1 MKPVLPIP
9 FLLAASLGCGQRTA
23 CQTVDG
29 DHIRAG
35 DVAAMAPAFAALD
48 PTVEIGLAPLPGIR
62 RVLRSG
68 DLLQLARDHGI
79 ALDPSQAPLPAEIC
93 FERTGGGPSRTARP
107 VTPIPTAVKR
117 GDKVAV
123 SVTTGSV
130 LLTFQ
135 SEAESSGRVGDTVIV
150 RNPANGNRFVAR
162 VQDQGKVV
170 VQK

>member
-1 MKPVLPIP
+1 MKPVIPIL
-9 FLLAASLGCGQRTA
+9 FLLAASVGCAQRMT
-23 CQTVDG
+23 CQVIDS

-35 DVAAMAPAFAALD
+35 DVAAVAPAFTALD
-48 PTVEIGLAPLPGIR
+48 PAVEIGLAPLPGIR

-79 ALDPSQAPLPAEIC
+79 ELTASQTSLPAEIC
-93 FERTGGGPSRTARP
+93 FERTSDGPWRTARP
-107 VTPIPTAVKR
+107 VTPIPAAVKR

-162 VQDQGKVV
+162 VQDRGKVV